1 MRIFAIILLFS
12 ACALAQTAASIGG
25 RVIDHSGKPVAG
37 ATVQLFAG
45 TGARHSAQSSSD
57 GSYTLLGVDPG
68 KYKIVVTAP
77 QFYELTQEIAL
88 RPRQHVDLEL
98 MIHPLTMRHDEMTVH
113 AMSSDIDA
121 QQTSSEQFITRAEIE
136 KLPEFAMHDV
146 QSLAR
151 TLSPGAILSHDNFI
165 HVRGNEMSLHE
176 FINGVSFLDNSHQ
189 HFIPGLS
196 PEIFETAS
204 VVTGGFSAEYGNRFG
219 GVFDVTTRTGAQ
231 VGGHGELSA
240 EAGSLMNGGFTG
252 DYGGTYKKLGY
263 YVFGNFTTTDRFL
276 NTPQPEPL
284 RDHADYGQG
293 ALQLD
298 YAWTRDAV
306 KLFVTGGADRFE
318 LPNDD
323 DLQALGRDARRR
335 LRSQSSILSWQ
346 HTFSDHAVLSTSAY
360 ERTVSDRV
368 LPTTDPGTEF
378 ADASRATLTAGIKS
392 DFSYGWRGHL
402 FKAGVDLT
410 RLRLLESLDF
420 DPRDPASELP
430 AFAFQ
435 EGRRGGVAAAYLQD
449 KFSPLRNLTLDLGV
463 RLDRYDMLDTH
474 SAASPRAGIAYHIP
488 QSHTV
493 MHFAY
498 SRLFSP
504 PPIEYQLL
512 TSYLGRSNPDPDKVA
527 GNVRPYTQSFFDG
540 GIEQQI
546 TEKTTAEISLYK
558 FHGKNAFENGEVGIS
573 RVFAPKNFGKSS
585 ALGAEFVLNLRQWES
600 RGWTARVQYGAQRA
614 FFFGPFTGGLSE
626 EPLVPGER
634 ILPAFDEIQT
644 GSVLL
649 TYANPRWRNFT
660 WTSQMMYGSG
670 TAAKDGAVRLP
681 QHATGDFSL
690 GFDAWQREAQRV
702 TLEFN
707 LQNVSNDRYQIAK
720 ESEEF
725 PIQYAQGRTVSGR
738 LRWRF

>member
-1 MRIFAIILLFS
+1 MRLFAFILVFS
-12 ACALAQTAASIGG
+12 ACAFAQSMASIGG
-25 RVIDHSGKPVAG
+25 RVVDHNGEPVAG
-37 ATVQLFAG
+37 ASVKLNQGDDGKA
-45 TGARHSAQSSSD
+45 AAQSGAD
-57 GSYTLLGVDPG
+57 GAYTLLGIDPG
-68 KYKIVVTAP
+68 KYTIVVAAP
-77 QFYELTQEIAL
+77 QFYEMRQEIAL
-88 RPRQHVDLEL
+88 RPRQHIDLEL

-121 QQTSSEQFITRAEIE
+121 QQTSSLQFVTRADIE
-136 KLPEFAMHDV
+136 KLPSFATDSV

-165 HVRGNEMSLHE
+165 HVRGNEMSLHQ

-189 HFIPGLS
+189 HFTPGLS
-196 PEIFETAS
+196 PEIFEAAS

-231 VGGHGELSA
+231 VGGHGSLA
-240 EAGSLMNGGFTG
+240 ALAGSLMNGGVSG

-263 YVFGNFTTTDRFL
+263 YVFGNLATTDRFL

-298 YAWTRDAV
+298 YAWSRDAL
-306 KLFVTGGADRFE
+306 KFFFTGGADKFE
-318 LPNDD
+318 LPNDE
-323 DLQALGRDARRR
+323 DLQSLGRDARRR

-346 HTFSDHAVLSTSAY
+346 HTFSDHSVLSTSAY

-368 LPTTDPGTEF
+368 LPTTDPVTEF
-378 ADASRATLTAGIKS
+378 ADASRATLTAGVKS
-392 DFSYGWRGHL
+392 DWSYGWRGHL

-410 RLRLLESLDF
+410 RLRLLEALDF
-420 DPRDPASELP
+420 DPRDPASDLP
-430 AFAFQ
+430 AFRFQ
-435 EGRRGGVAAAYLQD
+435 EGRRGGLAAAYVQD
-449 KFSPLRNLTLDLGV
+449 KFSPVRNLTLDLGV
-463 RLDRYDMLDTH
+463 RLDRYDLLDTH

-493 MHFAY
+493 LHFAY

-512 TSYLGRSNPDPDKVA
+512 SSFLGRNNPDSDKVV
-527 GNVRPYTQSFFDG
+527 GNLRPYTQSFFDA

-558 FHGKNAFENGEVGIS
+558 FRGKNAFENSELGIS
-573 RVFAPKNFGKSS
+573 RVFAPTNFGKSS
-585 ALGAEFVLNLRQWES
+585 AYGAEVVLNLRQWES
-600 RGWTARVQYGAQRA
+600 RGWTARAQYGVQRA
-614 FFFGPFTGGLSE
+614 YAFGPFSGGLADE
-626 EPLVPGER
+626 VLTPGQR
-634 ILPAFDEIQT
+634 ILPAFDEIHT

-649 TYANPRWRNFT
+649 MYTNPRWRNFT

-670 TAAKDGAVRLP
+670 TAAEDGALRLP
-681 QHATGDFSL
+681 QHATGDFSV
-690 GFDAWQREAQRV
+690 GFDALQREGQRLTV
-702 TLEFN
+702 EFT
-707 LQNVSNDRYQIAK
+707 LQNASDDRYQIAK

-725 PIQYAQGRTVSGR
+725 PIQYAQPRTFAGRM
-738 LRWRF
+738 RWRF